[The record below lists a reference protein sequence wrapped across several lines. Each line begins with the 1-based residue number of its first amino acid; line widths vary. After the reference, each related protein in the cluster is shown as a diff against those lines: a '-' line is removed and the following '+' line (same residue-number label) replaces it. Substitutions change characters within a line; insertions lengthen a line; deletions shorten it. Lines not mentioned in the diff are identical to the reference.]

1 MGISEIFWGFFIL
14 SMLQPV
20 LQKKLQQLA
29 RRRMIAHIESTR
41 ASRVILLVHRQETMS
56 LLGFPVLRYIDIHDS
71 EEVLHAIQM
80 TDSNVPI
87 DLVLHTPG
95 GLVLAAVQI
104 ARALHEHTGKVT
116 AFVPHYA
123 MSGGTLIALAAD
135 EIVMSRHAVLGPV
148 DPQLGQSPAASILKV
163 LEQKPMAEIDDT
175 TLILADQ
182 AEKAIRQ
189 VQESVLELLAQHY
202 PAEQAT
208 HLARVLSEGT
218 WTHDYP
224 ISVTKAQ
231 ELGLPVS
238 DKMPPEVLHLM
249 QLFPQPAQHRVPSVE
264 YLPGPRHA
272 PETPGSRRR

>member
-1 MGISEIFWGFFIL
+1 
-14 SMLQPV
+14 
-20 LQKKLQQLA
+20 
-29 RRRMIAHIESTR
+29 
-41 ASRVILLVHRQETMS
+41 
-56 LLGFPVLRYIDIHDS
+56 
-71 EEVLHAIQM
+71 
-80 TDSNVPI
+80 
-87 DLVLHTPG
+87 
-95 GLVLAAVQI
+95 
-104 ARALHEHTGKVT
+104 
-116 AFVPHYA
+116 
-123 MSGGTLIALAAD
+123 
-135 EIVMSRHAVLGPV
+135 
-148 DPQLGQSPAASILKV
+148 
-163 LEQKPMAEIDDT
+163 MAEIDDT

-238 DKMPPEVLHLM
+238 DKMPQEVLQLM
-249 QLFPQPAQHRVPSVE
+249 QLFPQPAQHRVPSVA

-272 PETPGSRRR
+272 PETPGSRGR